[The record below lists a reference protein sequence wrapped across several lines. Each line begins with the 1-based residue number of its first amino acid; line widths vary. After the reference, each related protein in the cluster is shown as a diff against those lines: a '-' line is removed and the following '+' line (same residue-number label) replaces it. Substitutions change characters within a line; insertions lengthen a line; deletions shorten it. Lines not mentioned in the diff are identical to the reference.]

1 MMAADYFYRISPEVI
16 QGDIFTVN
24 YSGTSVGVYSGW
36 TQILTSGPGGSSL
49 LTGLTIPILVTE
61 TALDCGFYSP
71 FDGAVLQKDVVTN
84 FIFSSTTGNPYVYQV
99 YNTSDQFKK
108 FLELSSYSIDW
119 GDGSSPNT
127 LDVLSPAYI
136 SHQYPVMPSGYTIT
150 LTQTNPWGRNVVKK
164 QITTPYTNASIPN
177 PNGTAFFW
185 PNTGSWS
192 ATPINYNFIFS
203 GDAENNVQDQVSSN
217 YVTVPFTVSGDTTSR
232 IEELSQYGPVKYIV
246 GAPVIKNGEVY
257 GVVNNISP
265 IYTAYTIQNIDYYD
279 YSNGTT
285 LFFVQS
291 SGLTENELTA
301 EFYYKNPA
309 LQKAVGDAE
318 IVTNLYVERGKNSAY
333 EFIQRLGEVDNVGD
347 LENYGYGYYNVV
359 VK

>member
-1 MMAADYFYRISPEVI
+1 MPDYYYKISPEVV

-24 YSGTSVGVYSGW
+24 YSGTPVGVYSGW
-36 TQILTSGPGGSSL
+36 TQILSGGPRGSSL
-49 LTGLTIPILVTE
+49 LTGLTIPILITE

-84 FIFSSTTGNPYVYQV
+84 FIFSSTTSDPYLYSV
-99 YNTSDQFKK
+99 YNTSDEFKK
-108 FLELSSYSIDW
+108 FLELSTYTIDW
-119 GDGSSPNT
+119 GDGSPIQSFNQLTPNFIT
-127 LDVLSPAYI
+127 
-136 SHQYPVMPSGYTIT
+136 HQYPVMPSGYTIT
-150 LTQTNPWGRNVVKK
+150 LSQTNPWGRNIVKK
-164 QITTPYTNASIPN
+164 EVKTPYRNAHVPN
-177 PNGTAFFW
+177 PNGTAFFY

-192 ATPINYNFIFS
+192 ATPVSYDFIFS
-203 GDAENNVQDQVSSN
+203 GDAENNVADQVTSAYIS
-217 YVTVPFTVSGDTTSR
+217 VPFTISGTTTSR
-232 IEELSQYGPVKYIV
+232 LEELSQYGPQKYVV
-246 GAPVIKNGEVY
+246 GAPIIKNGDVY
-257 GVVNNISP
+257 GVINNIAP
-265 IYTAYTIQNIDYYD
+265 VFTAYTIQNIDYYD
-279 YSNGTT
+279 YSNGET

-333 EFIQRLGEVDNVGD
+333 EFIQRLGEVDSVGD
-347 LENYGYGYYNVV
+347 LQNYGYRYFNVE

>member
-1 MMAADYFYRISPEVI
+1 MAADYYYKISPEVI

-24 YSGTSVGVYSGW
+24 YSGTPVGVYSGW
-36 TQILTSGPGGSSL
+36 TQILTSGPRGSSL

-61 TALDCGFYSP
+61 TAVDCGYYSP

-84 FIFSSTTGNPYVYQV
+84 FIFSSTTGNPYNYSVF
-99 YNTSDQFKK
+99 NTSDDFKK
-108 FLELSSYSIDW
+108 FLEFSTYTVDW
-119 GDGSSPNT
+119 GDGTRPQSFNQLTPS
-127 LDVLSPAYI
+127 YI

-164 QITTPYTNASIPN
+164 PITTPYRNANVPN
-177 PNGTAFFW
+177 PNGTAFFY

-203 GDAENNVQDQVSSN
+203 GDAENNVDDQVTSA
-217 YVTVPFTVSGDTTSR
+217 YVTVPYTVSGTTSSR
-232 IEELSQYGPVKYIV
+232 LEELSQYGPRKFIV
-246 GAPVIKNGEVY
+246 GAPVIKNGEVF

-265 IYTAYTIQNIDYYD
+265 VFTAYTIQDIEYYD
-279 YSNGTT
+279 YVNGET
-285 LFFVQS
+285 LFFVGS
-291 SGLTENELTA
+291 SGLTANELTA

-333 EFIQRLGEVDNVGD
+333 EIIQRLGEVDNVGD
-347 LENYGYGYYNVV
+347 LQNYGYRFFNVE